1 MPFKFNDDKGK
12 QYPHEPVKARWTVC
26 VVFEVHCWGP
36 AAKQTNLL
44 KRIPENVY
52 EIYIYNTEFLFLSN
66 GGDY

>member
-1 MPFKFNDDKGK
+1 MIKGNNILMNQSRQDELCVLYLK
-12 QYPHEPVKARWTVC
+12 YTV
-26 VVFEVHCWGP
+26 EGQQQNKP
-36 AAKQTNLL
+36 IL